1 MKTQT
6 LLERHAREIK
16 GVLECFDRVIL
27 TGTYQAIGWPQ
38 ALSAYLGGRGI
49 QMRDFASVLANPWRL
64 EIGAQIRRLAR
75 EEGVE
80 VRQVQARERKEEG
93 VAAGLARG
101 GRQPGGGCVL
111 GAMERCRSFAL
122 QHAGEDGRAR
132 MGWGPGKCQ
141 HFYIYFIDEE
151 FGLCHLRVPTWA
163 PFRLQF
169 YCNGHDWLERQM
181 KAAGLRFTKVDN
193 CFTHLS
199 DPQAAQALVRRFDPR
214 RLYRVLEEAA
224 ARWVS
229 VHRLFGPTLHWSIA
243 QAEWSTDVLFKN
255 GRVLPEL
262 FRELVRTATVEV
274 ACEDVYRFLGK

>member
-38 ALSAYLGGRGI
+38 ALSAYLGTHGI

-64 EIGAQIRRLAR
+64 EVGAQIRRLAR
-75 EEGVE
+75 TEGVA
-80 VRQVQARERKEEG
+80 VRQVQASERKEEV
-93 VAAGLARG
+93 VAELLARR
-101 GRQPGGGCVL
+101 GRRPGVVCVL
-111 GAMERCRSFAL
+111 GAMERCRSFEL
-122 QHAGEDGRAR
+122 QHAAADGRAR

-141 HFYIYFIDEE
+141 HFYIYFIDAE

-169 YCNGHDWLERQM
+169 YCNGHAWLEQQM
-181 KAAGLRFTKVDN
+181 RKAGLRFQKADN

-199 DPQAAQALVRRFDPR
+199 DPEAAQALVRKFDPR
-214 RLYRVLEEAA
+214 SLHRLLEETA
-224 ARWVS
+224 ARW
-229 VHRLFGPTLHWSIA
+229 I
-243 QAEWSTDVLFKN
+243 
-255 GRVLPEL
+255 
-262 FRELVRTATVEV
+262 
-274 ACEDVYRFLGK
+274 